1 MNEGKEKEDIPR
13 EEKAGCSLILRIGRV
28 TWGGGK
34 HTTLNCKEES
44 EGVKRIEKM
53 LDK

>member
-28 TWGGGK
+28 YLGRGK
-34 HTTLNCKEES
+34 AQNTELHGE
-44 EGVKRIEKM
+44 I
-53 LDK
+53 